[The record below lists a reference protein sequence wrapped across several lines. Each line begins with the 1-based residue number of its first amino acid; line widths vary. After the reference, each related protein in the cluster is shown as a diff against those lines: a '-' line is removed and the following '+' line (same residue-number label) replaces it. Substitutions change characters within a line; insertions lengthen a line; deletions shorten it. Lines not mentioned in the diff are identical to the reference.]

1 MDFIE
6 QLPPSLAFT
15 AILVVVDRLSK
26 QAIFIL
32 TNDKVN
38 APELA
43 KLFITH
49 VFSKHGVP
57 SHVTSDHSS
66 EFVSHFI

>member
-6 QLPPSLAFT
+6 QLPPLLVFT
-15 AILVVVDRLSK
+15 AILMVVDCLSK
-26 QAIFIL
+26 QVIFIP
-32 TNDKVN
+32 TDDKIN
-38 APELA
+38 TPELV

-57 SHVTSDHSS
+57 SHVTSDCGS
-66 EFVSHFI
+66 EFVSHFF